1 MPEILRSP
9 RRIVLVLASLL
20 LPQSAW
26 AQNEAALR
34 AAFEGKLVS
43 VKVAMPGTA
52 RGIDVFPQQAQQVN
66 WRQVADRIKEDGTAL
81 KIGDQVM
88 ITKIVVKGESH
99 IEFQLGGGG
108 FGTFGDSPGS
118 SRVSADV
125 QSETA
130 REKELKE
137 AIKNAPGPTRR
148 KELEREL
155 ASVRGARERENDKA
169 RAQAEQANA
178 AREANLRAKRE
189 QSGSRF
195 NVRYKAGI
203 PPASLTPD
211 GLMAVLAPYVDF
223 AASGSKTATAQAVLP
238 TAPAPTTATGEGA
251 LAQLKKGLSVREVEA
266 LLGPADSAN
275 EEQQGSLTVNKRTYS
290 SGGMKV
296 VAAFI
301 NGVMIDFSITPR

>member
-1 MPEILRSP
+1 MKS
-9 RRIVLVLASLL
+9 LAFLL
-20 LPQSAW
+20 ATLTVADAAH

-52 RGIDVFPQQAQQVN
+52 RGIDVFPQQEQQVN

-99 IEFQLGGGG
+99 IEFQLAGGG
-108 FGTFGDSPGS
+108 FGTFGDFPGS

-125 QSETA
+125 QSETP

-137 AIKNAPGPTRR
+137 AIRNAPGPTRR

-195 NVRYKAGI
+195 NVRYKDGI
-203 PPASLTPD
+203 PPTALTPE
-211 GLMAVLAPYVDF
+211 GLMAALAPYVDF
-223 AASGSKTATAQAVLP
+223 AASGSKAATAQAVLP
-238 TAPAPTTATGEGA
+238 SAGAASPTTAPTGEGA

-266 LLGPADSAN
+266 LLGPADAAN
-275 EEQQGSLTVNKRTYS
+275 EEQQGSITVNKRTYT

-296 VAAFI
+296 VTSFVS
-301 NGVMIDFSITPR
+301 GVLVDFAITPK